1 MRNVLN
7 DLKKFNIRAGSIIK
21 IPYIALNDEKDT
33 KTPND
38 PNNKIEEAFFKKKLK
53 EQEQIL
59 DNLFHPYKFKNNSIK
74 THNNYIEGIVFI
86 DGKSYDIQIKEV
98 INPEHFIEIKVIDD
112 RKNVKKTISIGTSK
126 TVKKFYNT
134 PSHKE
139 LMSLV
144 NRARDKK
151 DLEHIK
157 EVIDNILNTL

>member
-21 IPYIALNDEKDT
+21 IPYIALNNKKDT

-38 PNNKIEEAFFKKKLK
+38 PDNKIEEAFFKKKLK

-59 DNLFHPYKFKNNSIK
+59 DNLFHPYDFKVISGK
-74 THNNYIEGIVFI
+74 LYVTI
-86 DGKSYDIQIKEV
+86 DRKDYQIQIKEV